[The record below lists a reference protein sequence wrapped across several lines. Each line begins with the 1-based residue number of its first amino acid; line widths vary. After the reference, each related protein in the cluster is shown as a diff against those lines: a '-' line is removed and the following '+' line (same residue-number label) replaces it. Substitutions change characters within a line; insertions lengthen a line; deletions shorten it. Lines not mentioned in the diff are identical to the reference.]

1 MFKKDMA
8 LGEMNAR
15 SANKRRLSVVTEKRT
30 RKIFFGHIREEI
42 QPRRR
47 DLLKDFVCTDK
58 IKNCKTE
65 NC

>member
-30 RKIFFGHIREEI
+30 RKIFLDISVKKYNRGVGI
-42 QPRRR
+42 
-47 DLLKDFVCTDK
+47 C
-58 IKNCKTE
+58 
-65 NC
+65 